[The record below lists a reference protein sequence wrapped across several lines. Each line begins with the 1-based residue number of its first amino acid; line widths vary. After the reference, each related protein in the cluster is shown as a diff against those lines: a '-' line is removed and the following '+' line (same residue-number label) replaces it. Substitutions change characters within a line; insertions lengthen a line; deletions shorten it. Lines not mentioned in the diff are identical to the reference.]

1 MGKNPNAARNKKNH
15 HKDKDDGSNK
25 MDELILEAARLGC
38 EVWEVEELKKKE
50 QGDRDSDESGSDAAE
65 ETKQESKPTKKAVA
79 KPTPQSNVSE
89 EEEDSDDAELAK
101 MFGKPNK
108 KAAVVVESDS
118 EEEMPKPKKPTG

>member
-1 MGKNPNAARNKKNH
+1 
-15 HKDKDDGSNK
+15 

-50 QGDRDSDESGSDAAE
+50 QGNKDSDESGSDAE
-65 ETKQESKPTKKAVA
+65 ETKQEIKQTKKVEP
-79 KPTPQSNVSE
+79 KPTPQSNASE

-108 KAAVVVESDS
+108 KAVVVESDS
-118 EEEMPKPKKPTG
+118 EEEIPKPKKATG